1 MAVDSSLVN
10 FLFTSFHA
18 DSWQCV
24 SVQCVLSSQKEEL
37 PLMYL
42 LSSPWSKLARCL
54 IVPVP
59 GAGLL
64 AELLPQECLHRFISS
79 Q

>member
-1 MAVDSSLVN
+1 MVVDFSLVN

-24 SVQCVLSSQKEEL
+24 SVQCVLSSQNEEL
-37 PLMYL
+37 RLIDQGDDSRY
-42 LSSPWSKLARCL
+42 KLAKCL
-54 IVPVP
+54 VVPVP
-59 GAGLL
+59 GSGLL
-64 AELLPQECLHRFISS
+64 AELLPQECLQRLVTR